1 MARTLH
7 LMIEGRVQGVGYRQW
22 VSHQARS
29 LSLTGWVRNRID
41 GRVEAMVSGSGAKV
55 EQLIEAARRGPRL
68 AVVSNIECQDRVEE
82 NWPDFSVRP
91 TA

>member
-22 VSHQARS
+22 FSHQARS

>member
-22 VSHQARS
+22 FSRQAQA
-29 LSLTGWVRNRID
+29 LGLTGWVRNRAD
-41 GRVEAMVSGSGAKV
+41 GRVEAMVSGPSEKV
-55 EQLIEAARRGPRL
+55 EELLEASRRGPRM
-68 AVVSNIECQDRVEE
+68 AVVSKIERQERAEE
-82 NWPDFSVRP
+82 DWPDFSIRP